1 MDKLVIT
8 VTTDSTG
15 SYPRNPYLTPCTDAR
30 GVAEEYLRALDAGAA
45 VVHTHGA
52 YTHDPVIQPDGRKL
66 SIPDMEGWR
75 DISERIRARFNPIM
89 QFGMASMRLEQKLEL
104 WETLRPDMSSINF
117 NSHDEYFQP
126 DPEYPPFSVYS
137 VHPITELRQYA
148 RLAKERGVKLE
159 IECFSTGAYWAIGK
173 IRSGDFWTDEGSAG
187 AGTRPA
193 GRSLVAHPFLRLGRP
208 ELVPAHGAVPAVHG
222 GQPSAQCQLEHELH
236 GAAGLLVDGSPYH
249 CRRGA
254 RAHRHG
260 GLSLPGG
267 RGLCQNER
275 RAGGEGRAHC
285 QGNRQGHRLAG
296 GSPADRGPVSVP
308 GCGPA
313 V

>member
-45 VVHTHGA
+45 IVHTHGA

-66 SIPDMEGWR
+66 SIPDMQGWR
-75 DISERIRARFNPIM
+75 DISERIRARFDPIM

-137 VHPITELRQYA
+137 VHPINELREYA

-159 IECFSTGAYWAIGK
+159 IECFSTGAFWAIGK
-173 IRSGDFWTDEGSAG
+173 IRSGDFWTDEGVREQEPGLLADPLWLTLFFGWDGQSWAPPTVR
-187 AGTRPA
+187 ALQYMVDNLPPNA
-193 GRSLVAHPFLRLGRP
+193 NWSMSCMEPPVYWSMVAHTIAVGGHVRIGMEDCPYLEDGVYARTNA
-208 ELVPAHGAVPAVHG
+208 ELVEKAVRIAREIGRDIASPEEARRIV
-222 GQPSAQCQLEHELH
+222 
-236 GAAGLLVDGSPYH
+236 GLI
-249 CRRGA
+249 
-254 RAHRHG
+254 
-260 GLSLPGG
+260 
-267 RGLCQNER
+267 
-275 RAGGEGRAHC
+275 
-285 QGNRQGHRLAG
+285 
-296 GSPADRGPVSVP
+296 
-308 GCGPA
+308 
-313 V
+313 